1 VLIRPERLHA
11 ERPSKE
17 QEIPESSKRA
27 ACSFKPAK
35 DVKDVV
41 VSDDG
46 HMFGIGTT
54 LDPK

>member
-35 DVKDVV
+35 DIKDVAA
-41 VSDDG
+41 SDDG